1 MVSDPLDALL
11 LWVNDEWPTL
21 TGGQNDSI
29 LSGHPIIWQTLVV
42 PGSHS
47 GIVCKHEDWIQTVCQ
62 GYRDLEQKQRND
74 VSIAETLSFNSQTML
89 WMFVVYS
96 VNKCSLNNAKYGR
109 LTF

>member
-1 MVSDPLDALL
+1 M
-11 LWVNDEWPTL
+11 
-21 TGGQNDSI
+21 
-29 LSGHPIIWQTLVV
+29 

-47 GIVCKHEDWIQTVCQ
+47 GIICKHEDWIQAVCQ

-74 VSIAETLSFNSQTML
+74 VTSVGTLSSSSKTML

-96 VNKCSLNNAKYGR
+96 LNKCSLSNAKYSG